1 MLRVFIDD
9 FLLLLSQM
17 FSQRRNIKQ
26 LFILLQVLQVIMGLF
41 ESFLVVLRQIARIID
56 YFLLKKR
63 AHNWV
68 GFLKIFLGFIASRTH
83 VPSCSFFDI
92 VFALRF
98 AQVWHIYVSL
108 SQKIIFYEFFCQ
120 SSIISCQSTILS
132 GQILEISP
140 EAMNLLFVIG

>member
-63 AHNWV
+63 AHN
-68 GFLKIFLGFIASRTH
+68 
-83 VPSCSFFDI
+83 
-92 VFALRF
+92 
-98 AQVWHIYVSL
+98 
-108 SQKIIFYEFFCQ
+108 
-120 SSIISCQSTILS
+120 
-132 GQILEISP
+132 
-140 EAMNLLFVIG
+140 